1 MGVGLLA
8 AVSSSASANID
19 SASAQLSDVGRRAF
33 EQIATCLNAEGQS
46 LNVLYLLDE
55 SSSLKGTD
63 RDAAR
68 ADVLAQSIG
77 QLGEI
82 AKSRDVNLAVSTF
95 ALTYAERIPWTKLDA
110 ATTKQQVQW
119 ARQTVPGLNE
129 GTATNWLDALNGG
142 LKSMAEAPQAEG
154 SCDVVIWLTDG
165 GINVADPP
173 DGDIDVKAM
182 AAICGTDPLNGEPT
196 GESAVVNAYRTANVH
211 LIGVLLRNDEYL
223 AALAQQNP
231 VETALNIAR
240 MTYMRPITEG
250 SGEVDAEGFVLD
262 GSRFDYTCG
271 TNPIPDDQAAGAL
284 LVASDPVGLVLQFSS
299 LASRIGGAQ
308 TSPVANSDPQTFVID
323 SGIDAFDVQ
332 FADGEWLL
340 VSPDGQALA
349 SNAKAPEAGDV
360 QVTKSG
366 GVITVAVRNR
376 AVSAG
381 AWTLER
387 GPQPSPAFVYVYANL
402 KLVLAAPDVFAGEPA
417 QVILT
422 VTRID
427 GSPVDLS
434 VYDKHDVSVS
444 VGSGP
449 SDRQEMNCSG
459 SAEQGEYRCSFTP
472 EAVGD
477 QTVRAT
483 LEAVTDGGA
492 SFRFQGDFPL
502 SVKPTPEFPSVS
514 PASITLSDLD
524 GRRGVAKG
532 TMTLVGPAKGSGQVC
547 FPTADQVSIT
557 RDPLP
562 ERIGNYTFSGAP
574 WGSCID
580 LAQGQSADV
589 EIGIANS
596 EAASGEV
603 AGSLPL
609 TLKSGSSDRELSQPV
624 NFTFITI
631 RQGTPNLWI
640 VLLLAALGILVPVG
654 ALYLQSFFASRLRL
668 RRLQSATVP
677 VRVKTAGGVTRIE
690 RSTPLEPGSQRLIG
704 LSDWAYLPASVD
716 RPRSWSAPAGVTLKG
731 LMPRNPLGPIRAAA
745 IAPSGSC
752 VVSSEGTDGNG
763 SLAPIGLSPVGQ
775 FYLVA
780 VRGSSGE
787 DEEFP
792 AYLVAFLG
800 AQEVDIEAASNELAV
815 QVAVPERLTRLVQVS
830 GAAESAKP
838 SKKPDARK
846 GKSKAPEPP
855 ATQTSP
861 STTSSDPFGS
871 APGSSP
877 GSGVP
882 TSDPFGQ
889 GRGSSTP
896 PGQASAPP
904 PDEDPF
910 RQR

>member
-1 MGVGLLA
+1 MGAGFLA
-8 AVSSSASANID
+8 AMNPSALANTD
-19 SASAQLSDVGRRAF
+19 SASSQLSDMGRRAF
-33 EQIATCLNAEGQS
+33 EEIATCLNAEGQS

-55 SSSLKGTD
+55 SQSLINTD
-63 RDAAR
+63 GQAAR
-68 ADVLAQSIG
+68 AAVLAQSIG

-82 AKSRDVNLAVSTF
+82 AKNREVNMAVSTF
-95 ALTYAERIPWTKLDA
+95 ALDYTEQIPWTNLDA

-119 ARQTVPGLNE
+119 ARDTVPGLNQ
-129 GTATNWLDALNGG
+129 GSATNWLGALNGG
-142 LKSMAEAPQAEG
+142 LKTMAQAPQAE
-154 SCDVVIWLTDG
+154 SACDVVIWLTDG
-165 GINVADPP
+165 GINVTSPP
-173 DGDIDVKAM
+173 DSEADLQAM
-182 AAICGTDPLNGEPT
+182 EAICATDPLNGEPT
-196 GESAVVNAYRTANVH
+196 GEPAVVNAYRTANVH

-223 AALAQQNP
+223 AALAQSDPLQAQL
-231 VETALNIAR
+231 TIAR
-240 MTYMRPITEG
+240 MSYMRSITEG
-250 SGEVDAEGFVLD
+250 SSEVDAAGFVQD
-262 GSRFDYTCG
+262 GARFDYTCG

-308 TSPVANSDPQTFVID
+308 SAPVANSDPQTFVID

-332 FADGEWLL
+332 FADGEWAL
-340 VSPDGQALA
+340 VSPDGQTLA
-349 SNAKAPEAGDV
+349 SDAKAPEAGDV

-366 GVITVAVRNR
+366 GVITVAVRNG

-417 QVILT
+417 QVTLT
-422 VTRID
+422 VTRLD

-434 VYDKHDVSVS
+434 VYDKHDVSIS
-444 VGSGP
+444 VGSGR
-449 SDRQEMNCSG
+449 SNRQEMSCSE
-459 SAEQGEYRCSFTP
+459 SAEQGEYQCSFTP

-477 QTVRAT
+477 QTVRAI
-483 LEAVTDGGA
+483 LETVTDGGA

-502 SVKPTPEFPSVS
+502 SVKPTPEFPAVS

-532 TMTLVGPAKGSGQVC
+532 TITLVGPAKGSGQVC
-547 FPTADQVSIT
+547 FPTADQVTISK
-557 RDPLP
+557 DPLP
-562 ERIGNYTFSGAP
+562 ERISNYVFSGAP

-580 LAQGQSADV
+580 LAQSQSVDV

-640 VLLLAALGILVPVG
+640 VLVLAALGILVPVG

-677 VRVKTAGGVTRIE
+677 VRVMTAGGVTRIE

-731 LMPRNPLGPIRAAA
+731 LMPKNPLGPIRAAA

-752 VVSSEGTDGNG
+752 VVSSEGTDSNG

-780 VRGSSGE
+780 ARGSSSE
-787 DEEFP
+787 DEDFP

-815 QVAVPERLTRLVQVS
+815 QVAVPERLTRLVQVR
-830 GAAESAKP
+830 GAAESAKVP
-838 SKKPDARK
+838 KQPVARR

-855 ATQTSP
+855 TTQTP
-861 STTSSDPFGS
+861 SSTRSNDPFGS

-877 GSGVP
+877 RGGVSP
-882 TSDPFGQ
+882 SDPFGQ
-889 GRGSSTP
+889 GRGNSTP
-896 PGQASAPP
+896 PGQVSAPP
-904 PDEDPF
+904 PDDDPF